1 MIMQVAEYLVIVF
14 VVDLPIIN
22 FKDIL
27 DLEVSF
33 TLFFR
38 SLVITL
44 IDILHNSTEF
54 MLLDI
59 FFKSFNLNR

>member
-1 MIMQVAEYLVIVF
+1 MQVAEYLVIVF